1 MTNRKKVYMAAKM
14 LHPLRFKKGIRKFD
28 LPESVSLNPEKE
40 VIEENIG

>member
-1 MTNRKKVYMAAKM
+1 MAAKM